1 MCKKHRRTLKAS
13 PQGKILIKEARKKI
27 GWIIEDER
35 WLEEAI
41 EILKK
46 TELQNVNDVSI
57 SQMTWRRFL
66 WGKEAINEN
75 SFKALCKVLKLDW
88 EDVVKNHQADAKTD
102 LNEAPYNLGFY
113 GRTQKLVELKKW
125 LIQERCRL
133 VLIYGMGGIGKSALA
148 RNLVDKIADQ
158 YDYVIWLSLESAPA
172 FQDIAGRLTQ
182 FLSKGE
188 KQEADISLLMQY
200 LHNQRCLIV
209 LDAWEEITGDESEEY
224 TSYKGFIERVAQESH
239 KSSLLLLSR
248 EKSKDIA
255 ILEGQSVRLQRLGAL
270 SNEEAKEI
278 LIAKGLSGTD
288 KELEEFSR
296 RYSNPWILREIA
308 DNVRAVFHDSISPFM
323 DISIFVND
331 EITNFLDIQFQKLT
345 KAEINIIYWVALRR
359 NSALWNQLVEDSHQV
374 LSYNQLFQVLNDLI
388 EKRSLL
394 AKNIEYIPILYIL
407 DPVILKYTTNRFVQE
422 SSKEIIQL
430 VESKSI
436 QGSELL
442 ITHSFITE
450 NPKDEDEV
458 LNNEQIRRIVKP
470 IQRILLAEYNQ
481 QFKSKLEEV
490 QPLLQD
496 KKSSQ
501 GYASQNISYLMSDY
515 E

>member
-1 MCKKHRRTLKAS
+1 V
-13 PQGKILIKEARKKI
+13 I
-27 GWIIEDER
+27 
-35 WLEEAI
+35 
-41 EILKK
+41 
-46 TELQNVNDVSI
+46 
-57 SQMTWRRFL
+57 
-66 WGKEAINEN
+66 
-75 SFKALCKVLKLDW
+75 
-88 EDVVKNHQADAKTD
+88 KNHEADFKSD
-102 LNEAPYNLGFY
+102 LSEAPANIDFY
-113 GRTQKLVELKKW
+113 GRTQQLAELEKW
-125 LIQERCRL
+125 LIKERCRL
-133 VLIYGMGGIGKSALA
+133 VLVYGMGGIGKSALA
-148 RNLVDKIADQ
+148 RKLVDKITDH
-158 YDYVIWLSLESAPA
+158 YDCLIWFNLESNSS
-172 FQDIAGRLTQ
+172 FQYIVERLIK

-188 KQEADISLLMQY
+188 KQEADISQIMQY

-209 LDAWEEITGDESEEY
+209 LDAWEEITEDDSEDY
-224 TSYKGFIERVAQESH
+224 TSYKEFIERFAKESH

-255 ILEGQSVRLQRLGAL
+255 ILNEVLKGKPVRLQRLGAL